1 MKTDD
6 TRYTRVACLLH
17 WLIAALI
24 LTQITLGLVMDHLTF
39 DDMLAFS
46 LFQTHRA
53 LGIVTLVLVLL
64 RVIWRFGHNPPAL
77 PNALPPKVQKLA
89 KSAHSLLYVGQLI
102 SPLSGWALASASSLA
117 LPLSLFGLFDWPLLP
132 FPSDGSLEAPFRAV
146 HHWQAGFWQPL
157 LQAISGP
164 PCGTAFLE
172 KTGFSP
178 RFCRISESE
187 KAPDKKPIKTLF

>member
-24 LTQITLGLVMDHLTF
+24 LTQITLGLVMDHLTL

-64 RVIWRFGHNPPAL
+64 RVIWRFGHKPPAL
-77 PNALPPKVQKLA
+77 PNTLPPNVQKLA

-117 LPLSLFGLFDWPLLP
+117 LPLTLFGLFDWPLLP
-132 FPSDGSLEAPFRAV
+132 FPSDGSFEAPFRAV
-146 HHWQAGFWQPL
+146 HHWAGW
-157 LQAISGP
+157 
-164 PCGTAFLE
+164 FLAALVAGHVGAALWHGLFR
-172 KTGFSP
+172 KDGVFTQIVP
-178 RFCRISESE
+178 RFRIRKSS
-187 KAPDKKPIKTLF
+187 